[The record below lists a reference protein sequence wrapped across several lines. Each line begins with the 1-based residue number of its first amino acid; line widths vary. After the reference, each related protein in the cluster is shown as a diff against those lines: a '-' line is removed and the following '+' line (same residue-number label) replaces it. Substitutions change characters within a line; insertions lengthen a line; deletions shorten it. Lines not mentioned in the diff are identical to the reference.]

1 MKSTLYILTSQV
13 RCFIATMQWGDTE
26 AMDEKKACAL
36 SNMPFNTMVAT
47 GINQHMQAVPC
58 LAFKTRPTLS
68 SKYFSDK
75 KFWLWSTQ
83 YPQYTK
89 K

>member
-1 MKSTLYILTSQV
+1 
-13 RCFIATMQWGDTE
+13 
-26 AMDEKKACAL
+26 MDEKKACAL

-68 SKYFSDK
+68 LKYFSDK
-75 KFWLWSTQ
+75 KF
-83 YPQYTK
+83 
-89 K
+89 